1 LYYCQHILNFIQ
13 VDNTS
18 SDSNTIINTQATT
31 QKPDNKNKKRKN
43 RNKKKNTASK
53 EQDNEGQQI
62 QERIKDLEDRY
73 DKSMY
78 LMEYISNNE
87 EKNDNQDI
95 VDRIN
100 KLEEQV
106 KLQQQSNQKMDR
118 LSASYEQVQS
128 MTQRLKMIEGMIEQL
143 NIDSNDLDDET
154 KQKAKRNTKMQIFF

>member
-1 LYYCQHILNFIQ
+1 MYYYQHILNSIQ
-13 VDNTS
+13 VDSTS
-18 SDSNTIINTQATT
+18 SDSNTVINTQVTA
-31 QKPDNKNKKRKN
+31 QKPDNKNTKKRN

-53 EQDNEGQQI
+53 EQDNENKQI
-62 QERIKDLEDRY
+62 LERIKDLEDRY

-87 EKNDNQDI
+87 DRNNTQDI

-106 KLQQQSNQKMDR
+106 KLQHQFNQNMDR
-118 LSASYEQVQS
+118 LSVSHEQVQS
-128 MTQRLKMIEGMIEQL
+128 MTQHLKMIEGMIEQL
-143 NIDSNDLDDET
+143 SIDSNDSDDET